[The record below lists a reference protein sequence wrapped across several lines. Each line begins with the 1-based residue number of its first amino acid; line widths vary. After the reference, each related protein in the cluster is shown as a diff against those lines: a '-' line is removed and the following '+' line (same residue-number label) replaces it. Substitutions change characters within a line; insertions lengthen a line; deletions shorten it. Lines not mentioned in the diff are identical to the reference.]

1 MWVTIGPYSVSTWGL
16 GNFEGMYNCEISLMS
31 ICVGKCFLF
40 VFFKKLQKDNWCL
53 FNLKILPNKLLPD
66 VSGIKISATSE
77 MWSFLVHLRKM
88 DQNRPTNLK
97 NLVQLFD
104 LFLENI
110 LFKQIYRSILDPSD
124 VVHWRWHLESGK
136 CFCVYICVFVYLKM
150 DPGWWIAD
158 YGQWKVDRILLEN
171 KHW

>member
-1 MWVTIGPYSVSTWGL
+1 MWVTIGPYRVSTWEWGL

-77 MWSFLVHLRKM
+77 MWSFLVRLRKM
-88 DQNRPTNLK
+88 DQNRPTNLSK
-97 NLVQLFD
+97 FGPIIWFVFRKYSIQTNLPLHPRPLGCRPLKMAPGKWKV
-104 LFLENI
+104 FLC
-110 LFKQIYRSILDPSD
+110 IYM
-124 VVHWRWHLESGK
+124 
-136 CFCVYICVFVYLKM
+136 CICVFEDGSWM
-150 DPGWWIAD
+150 
-158 YGQWKVDRILLEN
+158 VDSGLWTVES
-171 KHW
+171 W